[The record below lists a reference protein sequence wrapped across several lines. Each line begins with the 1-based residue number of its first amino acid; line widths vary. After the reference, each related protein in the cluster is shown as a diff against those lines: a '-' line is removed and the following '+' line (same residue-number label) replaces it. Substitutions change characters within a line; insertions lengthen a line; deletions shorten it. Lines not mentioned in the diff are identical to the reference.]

1 MVLDALARH
10 GRLGYVST
18 ATIIV
23 QGVLGLGVAA
33 MNLAYWWLV
42 VRRWEGRFRSWCE
55 RRYRV
60 AITYGMKGHWQVSGS
75 GPWYRRFAI
84 ELLQLAYFM
93 GAFVVWA
100 AGMLLVVVMLWSL
113 E

>member
-1 MVLDALARH
+1 MVLDALARR
-10 GRLGYVST
+10 GRLGHVDT
-18 ATIIV
+18 AVIIV

-33 MNLAYWWLV
+33 MTLVYWWLV

-55 RRYRV
+55 RHYGV
-60 AITYGMKGHWQVSGS
+60 AITYGMKGHWQVSGG

-93 GAFVVWA
+93 GAFVGWA
-100 AGMLLVVVMLWSL
+100 VGMVLAVVVMSL
-113 E
+113 LE